1 MRRAMDYNAR
11 LLYELSAFSET
22 RPMLDKADKS
32 KKSGPAIAGGPP
44 LDFQDHLRQL
54 EARGLVTHIDHAID
68 KDSELHPLV
77 RWQFQGGLAEEQR
90 RAFLF
95 SNVVDG
101 SGRRYDIPV
110 AVGALG
116 ASPEIYAVGMG
127 KPVEDIGEAWTR
139 AIAHPI
145 APVVVASAA
154 CQEVVIKGAALL
166 KPGEGLASLPVPI
179 STPGFDSAPYLT
191 ATLCITRDPETGVQN
206 MGTYRAALKA
216 QDRLGVRMSSRPGG
230 AGGYLHWRKYQ
241 KRKQPMPCAIV
252 IGCAPV
258 VLFTGP
264 QKLPID
270 VDEMAVAGGLAGAPI
285 RIVKAVSVDLHVP
298 ADAEIVI
305 EGLIDSE
312 LLEPEGPFGESHGHV
327 ALEDFNMAMRIIAI
341 TTKRKPVFVSIISQV
356 TPSESSVMKKVAF
369 EPMFLSHLRD
379 QLGIRGIKRVA
390 MHEPFT
396 NLRKVIFLQF
406 ARGTAPTEVW
416 RGLQGAA
423 SLRADCGK
431 ICIAVSEDIDPANAD
446 AIFWSL
452 AYRSDP
458 GIDMQIMPYRSAGH
472 GPKSDKREDSTI
484 LIDAT
489 LKHDMPPL
497 ALPKQEFMERALTLW
512 KELGLP
518 PITPQPPWHGYSLGD
533 WDEHYDIYAR
543 RAVEGRW
550 AESGTETSKRRRGG
564 LIPET
569 PVRGVESPKKKS

>member
-1 MRRAMDYNAR
+1 
-11 LLYELSAFSET
+11 
-22 RPMLDKADKS
+22 MLDAPDRSARQVAAD
-32 KKSGPAIAGGPP
+32 GPC
-44 LDFQDHLRQL
+44 LDFQAHLRAL
-54 EARGLVTHIDHAID
+54 EARGLLTRIDRAID
-68 KDSELHPLV
+68 KDSELHPLA
-77 RWQFQGGLAEEQR
+77 RWQFQGGLAENQR

-95 SNVVDG
+95 TNVVDA

-127 KPVEDIGEAWTR
+127 TSVDGIGETWTH

-145 APVVVASAA
+145 EPVVVTTAP
-154 CQEVVIKGAALL
+154 CQEVVIRGDELTRA
-166 KPGEGLASLPVPI
+166 GEGLARLPVPV

-241 KRKQPMPCAIV
+241 ERREAMPCAIV
-252 IGCAPV
+252 VGCAPV

-264 QKLPID
+264 QKLPAD
-270 VDEMAVAGGLAGAPI
+270 RDEMAVAGGLAGAPI
-285 RIVKAVSVDLHVP
+285 RIVKAASVDLYVP

-327 ALEDFNMAMRIIAI
+327 ALEDFNMSMQVTAI
-341 TTKRKPVFVSIISQV
+341 THKRAPVFVSIISQV

-369 EPMFLSHLRD
+369 EPMFLAHLRD
-379 QLGIRGIKRVA
+379 QLGIRGIKGLK

-406 ARGTAPTEVW
+406 KRGTPRTEVW

-423 SLRADCGK
+423 TLRADCGK
-431 ICIAVSEDIDPANAD
+431 VCIAVDEDIDPVNTD
-446 AIFWSL
+446 AIFWSI

-458 GIDMQIMPYRSAGH
+458 STDVHVVPNRSAGH
-472 GPKSDKREDSTI
+472 GPKSRPREDSTI

-489 LKHDMPPL
+489 LKQPAPPL
-497 ALPKQEFMERALTLW
+497 ALPKREFMERALAIW
-512 KELGLP
+512 NELELP
-518 PITPQPPWHGYSLGD
+518 QLAPQPPWYGYSLGD
-533 WDEHYDIYAR
+533 WDERYDVYAR
-543 RAVEGRW
+543 RAVAGQW
-550 AESGTETSKRRRGG
+550 AESGAETFQHRRGG
-564 LIPET
+564 LTPET
-569 PVRGVESPKKKS
+569 PVRDATDTAKKP

>member
-1 MRRAMDYNAR
+1 
-11 LLYELSAFSET
+11 
-22 RPMLDKADKS
+22 MLDTADQS
-32 KKSGPAIAGGPP
+32 KKPAQDVVGVPP
-44 LDFQDHLRQL
+44 LDFQEHLRRL
-54 EARGLVTHIDHAID
+54 EARGLVTRIDQAID

-95 SNVVDG
+95 TNVVDG

-116 ASPEIYAVGMG
+116 ASPEIYAIGMA
-127 KPVEDIGEAWTR
+127 KPVDEIGDAWTQ
-139 AIAHPI
+139 AVAHPI
-145 APVVVASAA
+145 GPVLVKSAA
-154 CQEVVIKGAALL
+154 CQEVVIKGDALL
-166 KPGEGLASLPVPI
+166 RPGEGLACLPVPI

-191 ATLCITRDPETGVQN
+191 ATLCITRDPDSGAQN

-216 QDRLGVRMSSRPGG
+216 QDRLGVRMSSRLGG

-258 VLFTGP
+258 VMFTGP
-264 QKLPID
+264 QKLAID
-270 VDEMAVAGGLAGAPI
+270 LDEMSVAGGLAGAPI
-285 RIVKAVSVDLHVP
+285 RVVKATTIGLNVP

-312 LLEPEGPFGESHGHV
+312 MLEPEGPFGESHGHV
-327 ALEDFNMAMRIIAI
+327 ALEDFNMSMRVTAI
-341 TTKRKPVFVSIISQV
+341 THKKKPVFVSIISQV
-356 TPSESSVMKKVAF
+356 TPSESSVIKKVAF
-369 EPMFLSHLRD
+369 EPMFLTHLRD

-406 ARGTAPTEVW
+406 ARGTARTEIW

-423 SLRADCGK
+423 VLRADCGK
-431 ICIAVSEDIDPANAD
+431 ICIAVSEDIDPANVD

-458 GIDMQIMPYRSAGH
+458 GVDVQIMPYRSSGH

-489 LKHDMPPL
+489 LKQDMPPL
-497 ALPKQEFMERALTLW
+497 ALPKREFMERALTLW
-512 KELGLP
+512 KKLNLP
-518 PITPQPPWHGYSLGD
+518 PITPQPPWYGYSLGD
-533 WDEHYDIYAR
+533 WDELYDTYAR
-543 RAVEGRW
+543 RAVEGCW
-550 AESGTETSKRRRGG
+550 EESGNETIKRRRGG
-564 LIPET
+564 VTPET
-569 PVRGVESPKKKS
+569 PARNVEGPPKKS

>member
-1 MRRAMDYNAR
+1 
-11 LLYELSAFSET
+11 
-22 RPMLDKADKS
+22 MLDTADQS
-32 KKSGPAIAGGPP
+32 KKPAQDVVGGPP
-44 LDFQDHLRQL
+44 LDFQEHLRRL
-54 EARGLVTHIDHAID
+54 EARGLVTRIDQAID

-95 SNVVDG
+95 TNVVDG
-101 SGRRYDIPV
+101 SGRRYGIPV

-116 ASPEIYAVGMG
+116 ASPEIYAVGMA
-127 KPVEDIGEAWTR
+127 KPVDEIGDAWTQ
-139 AIAHPI
+139 AVAHPI
-145 APVVVASAA
+145 GPVLVKSAA
-154 CQEVVIKGAALL
+154 CQEVVIKGDALL
-166 KPGEGLASLPVPI
+166 RPGEGLACLPVPI

-191 ATLCITRDPETGVQN
+191 ATLCITRDPDSGAQN

-258 VLFTGP
+258 VMFTGP
-264 QKLPID
+264 QKLAID
-270 VDEMAVAGGLAGAPI
+270 LDEMSVAGGLAGAPI
-285 RIVKAVSVDLHVP
+285 RVVKATTIDLNVP

-312 LLEPEGPFGESHGHV
+312 MLEPEGPFGESHGHV
-327 ALEDFNMAMRIIAI
+327 ALEDFNMSMRVTAI
-341 TTKRKPVFVSIISQV
+341 THKKKPVFVSIISQV
-356 TPSESSVMKKVAF
+356 TPSESSVIKKVAF
-369 EPMFLSHLRD
+369 EPMFLTHLRD

-406 ARGTAPTEVW
+406 ARGTARTEIW

-423 SLRADCGK
+423 ALRADCGK
-431 ICIAVSEDIDPANAD
+431 ICIAVSEDIDPANVD

-452 AYRSDP
+452 AYRSNP
-458 GIDMQIMPYRSAGH
+458 GIDVQIMPYRSSGH
-472 GPKSDKREDSTI
+472 GPKSDKRADSTI

-489 LKHDMPPL
+489 LKQDMPPL
-497 ALPKQEFMERALTLW
+497 ALPKREFMERALTLW
-512 KELGLP
+512 KKLNLP
-518 PITPQPPWHGYSLGD
+518 PITPQPPWYGYSLGD
-533 WDEHYDIYAR
+533 WDELYDTYAR
-543 RAVEGRW
+543 RAVEGCW
-550 AESGTETSKRRRGG
+550 EESGNETIKRRRGG
-564 LIPET
+564 LTPET
-569 PVRGVESPKKKS
+569 PARNVEGPPKKS

>member
-1 MRRAMDYNAR
+1 MLEAANMAKESYG
-11 LLYELSAFSET
+11 EKFS
-22 RPMLDKADKS
+22 
-32 KKSGPAIAGGPP
+32 GPP
-44 LDFQDHLRQL
+44 LDFQEHLRRL
-54 EARGLVTHIDHAID
+54 EAHGLLTRIDRAID
-68 KDSELHPLV
+68 KDRELHPLV

-95 SNVVDG
+95 TNVVDG

-116 ASPEIYAVGMG
+116 ASPEIYALGMG
-127 KPVEDIGEAWTR
+127 KPVADIGDAWTQ
-139 AIAHPI
+139 AIAKPI
-145 APVVVASAA
+145 APVLVSSGP
-154 CQEVVIKGAALL
+154 CQEVVIRGQDLL
-166 KPGEGLASLPVPI
+166 RPGGGLAQLPVPI

-191 ATLCITRDPETGVQN
+191 ATLCITRDPESGVQN
-206 MGTYRAALKA
+206 MGTYRGALKA

-230 AGGYLHWRKYQ
+230 AGGYVHWRKYQ

-270 VDEMAVAGGLAGAPI
+270 QDEMAVAGGLAGAPI
-285 RIVKAVSVDLHVP
+285 RNVKAVSVDLNVP

-327 ALEDFNMAMRIIAI
+327 ALEDFNMSMQVTAI
-341 TTKRKPVFVSIISQV
+341 THKRNPVFVSIISQV
-356 TPSESSVMKKVAF
+356 TPSESSVIKKVAF
-369 EPMFLSHLRD
+369 EPMFLAHLRD
-379 QLGIRGIKRVA
+379 QLGVRDIKKLV

-396 NLRKVIFLQF
+396 NLRKVVFLQF
-406 ARGTAPTEVW
+406 AKGTARTEVW

-431 ICIAVSEDIDPANAD
+431 ICIAVSEDIDPANTD
-446 AIFWSL
+446 AVFWSL

-458 GIDMQIMPYRSAGH
+458 GTDVHVAPYRAAGH
-472 GPKSDKREDSTI
+472 GPKSGAREESTI

-489 LKHDMPPL
+489 LKRDMPPL
-497 ALPKQEFMERALTLW
+497 ALPGREYMEHARKIW
-512 KELGLP
+512 NELGLP
-518 PITPQPPWHGYSLGD
+518 AISPQPPWHGYSLGD
-533 WDEHYDIYAR
+533 WDERYDVYAE

-550 AESGTETSKRRRGG
+550 AQSGEETIKRRRGG

-569 PVRGVESPKKKS
+569 PVRNVEETKKRS

>member
-1 MRRAMDYNAR
+1 
-11 LLYELSAFSET
+11 
-22 RPMLDKADKS
+22 MLDASDKAKRS
-32 KKSGPAIAGGPP
+32 HLSPAGAP
-44 LDFQDHLRQL
+44 LDFQQHLRL
-54 EARGLVTHIDHAID
+54 LDERGLLTRIDRAID

-77 RWQFQGGLAEEQR
+77 RWQFQGGLAEDQR

-95 SNVVDG
+95 TNVVDG

-127 KPVEDIGEAWTR
+127 KPVQDIGEAWTH
-139 AIAHPI
+139 AVATPI
-145 APVVVASAA
+145 PPTLVSTGA
-154 CQEVVIKGAALL
+154 CQEVVIKGSDLL
-166 KPGEGLASLPVPI
+166 RPGEGLARLPIPI

-191 ATLCITRDPETGVQN
+191 ATLCITRDPESGVQN
-206 MGTYRAALKA
+206 MGTYRGALKA

-264 QKLPID
+264 QKLAID
-270 VDEMAVAGGLAGAPI
+270 QDEMAVAGGLAGSSI
-285 RIVKAVSVDLHVP
+285 RIVKAKTVDLHVP

-312 LLEPEGPFGESHGHV
+312 RLEPEGPFGESHGHV
-327 ALEDFNMAMRIIAI
+327 ALEDFNMSMQVTAI
-341 TTKRKPVFVSIISQV
+341 TSKRAPVFVSIISQV
-356 TPSESSVMKKVAF
+356 TPSESSVIKKVAF
-369 EPMFLSHLRD
+369 EPMFLAHLRD
-379 QLGIRGIKRVA
+379 QLGVRGIKGLT

-406 ARGTAPTEVW
+406 ARGTARSEVW
-416 RGLQGAA
+416 RGLHGAA
-423 SLRADCGK
+423 TLRADCGK
-431 ICIAVSEDIDPANAD
+431 ICVAVSEDIDPANTD

-452 AYRSDP
+452 AYRSNP
-458 GIDMQIMPYRSAGH
+458 GEDVQILPHRSAGH
-472 GPKSDKREDSTI
+472 GPKSGAREDSTI

-497 ALPKQEFMERALTLW
+497 ALPQREFMERAQVIW
-512 KELGLP
+512 NELGLP
-518 PITPQPPWHGYSLGD
+518 PITPQSPWHGYSLGD
-533 WDEHYDIYAR
+533 WDERYDVYAR

-550 AESGTETSKRRRGG
+550 AESGEETIKRRREG

-569 PVRGVESPKKKS
+569 PVRSVEQPAKKS

>member
-1 MRRAMDYNAR
+1 
-11 LLYELSAFSET
+11 
-22 RPMLDKADKS
+22 MLDTADQS
-32 KKSGPAIAGGPP
+32 KKPAQDVVGGPP
-44 LDFQDHLRQL
+44 LDFQEHLRRL
-54 EARGLVTHIDHAID
+54 EARGLVTRIDQAID

-95 SNVVDG
+95 TNVVDG
-101 SGRRYDIPV
+101 SGRRYGIPV

-116 ASPEIYAVGMG
+116 ASPEIYAVGMA
-127 KPVEDIGEAWTR
+127 KPVDEIGDAWTQ
-139 AIAHPI
+139 AVAHPI
-145 APVVVASAA
+145 GPVLVKSSA
-154 CQEVVIKGAALL
+154 CQEVVIKGDALVR
-166 KPGEGLASLPVPI
+166 PGEGLAWLPVPI

-191 ATLCITRDPETGVQN
+191 ATLCITRDPDSGAQN

-258 VLFTGP
+258 VMFTGP
-264 QKLPID
+264 QKLAID
-270 VDEMAVAGGLAGAPI
+270 LDEMSVAGGLAGAPI
-285 RIVKAVSVDLHVP
+285 RVVKATTIDLNVP

-312 LLEPEGPFGESHGHV
+312 MLEPEGPFGESHGHV
-327 ALEDFNMAMRIIAI
+327 ALEDFNMSMRVTAI
-341 TTKRKPVFVSIISQV
+341 THKKKPVFVSIISQV
-356 TPSESSVMKKVAF
+356 TPSESSVIKKVAF
-369 EPMFLSHLRD
+369 EPMFLTHLRD

-406 ARGTAPTEVW
+406 ARGTARTEIW

-423 SLRADCGK
+423 ALRADCGK
-431 ICIAVSEDIDPANAD
+431 ICIAVSEDIDPANVD

-458 GIDMQIMPYRSAGH
+458 GVDVQIMPYRSSGH
-472 GPKSDKREDSTI
+472 GPKSDKRADSTI

-489 LKHDMPPL
+489 LKQDMPPL
-497 ALPKQEFMERALTLW
+497 ALPKREFMERALTLW
-512 KELGLP
+512 KKLNLP
-518 PITPQPPWHGYSLGD
+518 PITPQPPWYGYSLGD
-533 WDEHYDIYAR
+533 WDELYDTYAR
-543 RAVEGRW
+543 RAVEGCW
-550 AESGTETSKRRRGG
+550 EESGNETIKRRRGG
-564 LIPET
+564 LTPET
-569 PVRGVESPKKKS
+569 PARNVEGPPKKS